1 MVKKQN
7 CVIWIQIVS
16 LYGYKQMIFI
26 KIFHLDKTR
35 FDTSNYELHKPLS
48 KGKNK
53 KVIGLRKD
61 ELGGK
66 IITKLFGLRAKT
78 YSYLKDDG
86 SEDKKEKGKR
96 ECVIKRKFK
105 FENYKTCLEATQLE
119 NKLNRLNKNKISIDS
134 IKKIINNSKEAINQY

>member
-1 MVKKQN
+1 
-7 CVIWIQIVS
+7 
-16 LYGYKQMIFI
+16 MIFI

>member
-1 MVKKQN
+1 
-7 CVIWIQIVS
+7 
-16 LYGYKQMIFI
+16 MIFI

-66 IITKLFGLRAKT
+66 IITKLSGLRAKT